1 MILKLIL
8 KEILHRKLNF
18 ILSLLA
24 IISAVAFFVSFFTT
38 ADASK
43 RETIRL
49 TRDMGFNLRI
59 IPKATNMDR
68 FWTSGFSER
77 TMPEEYVNRFMA
89 YKKFSYAHLTAT
101 LQRQIAWQDKRA
113 ILIGIASELEPS
125 GKKKSSM
132 SFEIEP
138 GTAYIGYE
146 LAKSLG
152 LQNNQEI
159 DILGQPFKIAKC
171 LNETGSDD
179 DIRIY
184 AQLSDVQSLLNMEG
198 EINEI
203 KALNCLCLVDENED
217 PLEILREQ
225 LALVLPDAKVIQ
237 NKTIAVA
244 RERQRQMMDKYFA
257 LIMPF
262 IVIVFAIL
270 IGALA
275 MMNVQERKQEIG
287 VLRALGYGSKKIASL
302 FLGKAIIIGLIG
314 AAIGFFIGNG
324 LALSFGPDIFKVTA
338 KMIQPL
344 YKLLIWSLVAAP
356 LFAALAAFVPT
367 MIAITQ
373 DPALTLR
380 EK

>member
-356 LFAALAAFVPT
+356 LFAALAAFIPT

>member
-18 ILSLLA
+18 LLSLLA
-24 IISAVAFFVSFFTT
+24 IIAAVAFFVSFFTT

-59 IPKATNMDR
+59 IPKNTNMDR

-89 YKKFSYAHLTAT
+89 YKNFSYAHLTAT
-101 LQRQIAWQDKRA
+101 LQKQIVWQNKRA

-132 SFEIEP
+132 SFKIAP

-152 LQNNQEI
+152 LKKNQEI
-159 DILGQPFKIAKC
+159 DILGEPFKIAKC
-171 LNETGSDD
+171 LVETGSDD

-184 AQLSDVQSLLNMEG
+184 TQLSDVQKLLNMEG
-198 EINEI
+198 EVNEI
-203 KALNCLCLVDENED
+203 KALNCLCLVGENED

-287 VLRALGYGSKKIASL
+287 VLRALGYGSTKIASL

-314 AAIGFFIGNG
+314 AAIGFFVGNG

-356 LFAALAAFVPT
+356 LFAALAAFIPT

-380 EK
+380 EE

>member
-18 ILSLLA
+18 LLSLLVITA
-24 IISAVAFFVSFFTT
+24 AVAFFVSFFTT

-59 IPKATNMDR
+59 IPNNTNMDR

-101 LQRQIAWQDKRA
+101 LQKQIVWKNKRA
-113 ILIGIASELEPS
+113 ILIGIASEMEPS

-132 SFEIEP
+132 SFKIES

-146 LAKSLG
+146 LAKSLA
-152 LQNNQEI
+152 LKKNQKI
-159 DILGQPFKIAKC
+159 DILGQLFKIAKC
-171 LNETGSDD
+171 LSETGSDD

-184 AQLSDVQSLLNMEG
+184 AQLSDVQKLLNMEG

-217 PLEILREQ
+217 PLEMLREQ

-270 IGALA
+270 IGALS

-287 VLRALGYGSKKIASL
+287 VLRALGYGSTKIASL

-314 AAIGFFIGNG
+314 AAIGFIIGNG
-324 LALSFGPDIFKVTA
+324 LALSFGPGIFKVTA
-338 KMIQPL
+338 KTIQPL
-344 YKLLIWSLVAAP
+344 YKLLVWSLAAAP
-356 LFAALAAFVPT
+356 LFAALSAFIPT

-380 EK
+380 KE

>member
-38 ADASK
+38 ANASK

-59 IPKATNMDR
+59 IPKNTNMDK

-89 YKKFSYAHLTAT
+89 HKKFSYAHLTAT
-101 LQRQIAWQDKRA
+101 LQKQIMWQNKRV

-125 GKKKSSM
+125 GKEKSSM
-132 SFEIEP
+132 SFKIEP
-138 GTAYIGYE
+138 STAYIGYE
-146 LAKSLG
+146 LAKSLA
-152 LQNNQEI
+152 LKNNQEVI
-159 DILGQPFKIAKC
+159 ILGKSFKIEKC
-171 LNETGSDD
+171 LSETGSND

-257 LIMPF
+257 FIMPF
-262 IVIVFAIL
+262 IVLVFAIL

-287 VLRALGYGSKKIASL
+287 VLRALGYGSNKIASL

-314 AAIGFFIGNG
+314 AAFGFIIGNG

-380 EK
+380 EE